1 MTKNFCTFAVQNPR
15 KDAGVV
21 DRDGLE
27 NRCTL
32 TGTQGS
38 NPCLSAKKSSL
49 QGLLFLHPER
59 RDENPGGVRYRAAL
73 CEAETPCL
81 SAKKQPSRLLFCIW
95 KDGMRTLEGSLPRSA
110 LRSRDSLSFRKK
122 AALKAAFFGS
132 SRKFGAFVQHML
144 TYNPLSSRDMPL
156 ACESGMC

>member
-38 NPCLSAKKSSL
+38 NPCLSAKKQPL
-49 QGLLFLHPER
+49 QAAFLHPER
-59 RDENPGGVRYRAAL
+59 RDENPGRVRYRAAL

-81 SAKKQPSRLLFCIW
+81 SAKKQPLQAAFFCIR

-110 LRSRDSLSFRKK
+110 LRSRDSLSFPNQ
-122 AALKAAFFGS
+122 LNNQVFTESTPNITPGNGS
-132 SRKFGAFVQHML
+132 NIGCFIIAK
-144 TYNPLSSRDMPL
+144 
-156 ACESGMC
+156 

>member
-38 NPCLSAKKSSL
+38 NPCLSAKKQPL
-49 QGLLFLHPER
+49 Q
-59 RDENPGGVRYRAAL
+59 AAF
-73 CEAETPCL
+73 
-81 SAKKQPSRLLFCIW
+81 FCIR

-110 LRSRDSLSFRKK
+110 LRSRESL
-122 AALKAAFFGS
+122 FF
-132 SRKFGAFVQHML
+132 
-144 TYNPLSSRDMPL
+144 YELS
-156 ACESGMC
+156 C

>member
-38 NPCLSAKKSSL
+38 NPCLSAKKQPL
-49 QGLLFLHPER
+49 QAAFLHPER
-59 RDENPGGVRYRAAL
+59 RDENPGGFVTAQR
-73 CEAETPCL
+73 
-81 SAKKQPSRLLFCIW
+81 SAKQRLPVF
-95 KDGMRTLEGSLPRSA
+95 P
-110 LRSRDSLSFRKK
+110 
-122 AALKAAFFGS
+122 
-132 SRKFGAFVQHML
+132 
-144 TYNPLSSRDMPL
+144 
-156 ACESGMC
+156 

>member
-38 NPCLSAKKSSL
+38 NPCLSAKKQPL
-49 QGLLFLHPER
+49 QA
-59 RDENPGGVRYRAAL
+59 V
-73 CEAETPCL
+73 
-81 SAKKQPSRLLFCIW
+81 
-95 KDGMRTLEGSLPRSA
+95 
-110 LRSRDSLSFRKK
+110 
-122 AALKAAFFGS
+122 FFGS
-132 SRKFGAFVQHML
+132 SRKFGAFD
-144 TYNPLSSRDMPL
+144 SRKPTSPPSTCRVATCRDCNL
-156 ACESGMC
+156 AEHI

>member
-38 NPCLSAKKSSL
+38 NPCLSAKKQPL
-49 QGLLFLHPER
+49 QAAFLHPER
-59 RDENPGGVRYRAAL
+59 RDENPGRVRYRAAL

-81 SAKKQPSRLLFCIW
+81 SLIS
-95 KDGMRTLEGSLPRSA
+95 
-110 LRSRDSLSFRKK
+110 
-122 AALKAAFFGS
+122 
-132 SRKFGAFVQHML
+132 
-144 TYNPLSSRDMPL
+144 
-156 ACESGMC
+156 

>member
-38 NPCLSAKKSSL
+38 NPCLSAKKQPL
-49 QGLLFLHPER
+49 QAAFFARER
-59 RDENPGGVRYRAAL
+59 RDENPGGFVTAQR
-73 CEAETPCL
+73 
-81 SAKKQPSRLLFCIW
+81 SAKQRLPVF
-95 KDGMRTLEGSLPRSA
+95 
-110 LRSRDSLSFRKK
+110 LRISFIIKH
-122 AALKAAFFGS
+122 L
-132 SRKFGAFVQHML
+132 
-144 TYNPLSSRDMPL
+144 
-156 ACESGMC
+156 

>member
-38 NPCLSAKKSSL
+38 NPCLSAKK
-49 QGLLFLHPER
+49 
-59 RDENPGGVRYRAAL
+59 
-73 CEAETPCL
+73 
-81 SAKKQPSRLLFCIW
+81 QPSRLLFLHR
-95 KDGMRTLEGSLPRSA
+95 KGGMRTLEGFVIAQRSA
-110 LRSRDSLSFRKK
+110 KQRLPVFPQK
-122 AALKAAFFGS
+122 
-132 SRKFGAFVQHML
+132 SRKFGAFD
-144 TYNPLSSRDMPL
+144 SRKPTSPPSTCRVATCRDCNL
-156 ACESGMC
+156 AEHI

>member
-38 NPCLSAKKSSL
+38 NPCLSAKKQPSR
-49 QGLLFLHPER
+49 LLFFCIR
-59 RDENPGGVRYRAAL
+59 KGGMRTLEGSLPRSAL
-73 CEAETPCL
+73 GAKRTKTPCL
-81 SAKKQPSRLLFCIW
+81 SAKKQPSRLLFF
-95 KDGMRTLEGSLPRSA
+95 A
-110 LRSRDSLSFRKK
+110 
-122 AALKAAFFGS
+122 
-132 SRKFGAFVQHML
+132 
-144 TYNPLSSRDMPL
+144 
-156 ACESGMC
+156 SGKTG

>member
-38 NPCLSAKKSSL
+38 NPCLSAKKQPSR
-49 QGLLFLHPER
+49 LLFLHLER
-59 RDENPGGVRYRAAL
+59 RDENPGRVRYRAAL
-73 CEAETPCL
+73 CEAEN
-81 SAKKQPSRLLFCIW
+81 PSFLRIRFIIKHLQNLHPILHPETAVILGVLLASNDTMF
-95 KDGMRTLEGSLPRSA
+95 
-110 LRSRDSLSFRKK
+110 
-122 AALKAAFFGS
+122 
-132 SRKFGAFVQHML
+132 
-144 TYNPLSSRDMPL
+144 
-156 ACESGMC
+156 

>member
-38 NPCLSAKKSSL
+38 NPCLSAKKQPSR
-49 QGLLFLHPER
+49 LLFLHLER
-59 RDENPGGVRYRAAL
+59 RDENPGRVRYRAAL
-73 CEAETPCL
+73 WERSGQRLPVFPQKSSPC
-81 SAKKQPSRLLFCIW
+81 RLLFLVQAESSVHLILVNRRRLHPLV
-95 KDGMRTLEGSLPRSA
+95 GSRLVATATLRNIFEHQAFICNIPPAVATG
-110 LRSRDSLSFRKK
+110 RDP
-122 AALKAAFFGS
+122 
-132 SRKFGAFVQHML
+132 
-144 TYNPLSSRDMPL
+144 T
-156 ACESGMC
+156 SG

>member
-38 NPCLSAKKSSL
+38 NPCLSAKKQPSRLLFLHLERRDENPGRVRYRAALWERSGQRLPVFPQKSSP
-49 QGLLFLHPER
+49 QGCFFLHPER
-59 RDENPGGVRYRAAL
+59 RDENPGGVRSRVAL

-81 SAKKQPSRLLFCIW
+81 SANQLIIKYCKIYTRYYTQKW
-95 KDGMRTLEGSLPRSA
+95 
-110 LRSRDSLSFRKK
+110 
-122 AALKAAFFGS
+122 
-132 SRKFGAFVQHML
+132 Q
-144 TYNPLSSRDMPL
+144 
-156 ACESGMC
+156 

>member
-38 NPCLSAKKSSL
+38 NPCLSAKK
-49 QGLLFLHPER
+49 
-59 RDENPGGVRYRAAL
+59 
-73 CEAETPCL
+73 
-81 SAKKQPSRLLFCIW
+81 QPLRLLFCIR

-110 LRSRDSLSFRKK
+110 LRSRESL
-122 AALKAAFFGS
+122 FF
-132 SRKFGAFVQHML
+132 
-144 TYNPLSSRDMPL
+144 YELS
-156 ACESGMC
+156 C

>member
-38 NPCLSAKKSSL
+38 N
-49 QGLLFLHPER
+49 
-59 RDENPGGVRYRAAL
+59 
-73 CEAETPCL
+73 PCL

-132 SRKFGAFVQHML
+132 SRKFGAFDSCKL
-144 TYNPLSSRDMPL
+144 KLLPSNCRDMPS
-156 ACESGMC
+156 ACEAGVF